1 MTYQIS
7 TITMSLN
14 IPETNLNLINIGKY
28 LKIDKNI
35 LGVKFFFGK
44 MSILKGK
51 YDTSIYKKCKVK
63 DSTKI
68 NKRLFY
74 NQISMILLLPD
85 LNEKVNLKLFNNGSI
100 HLTGVKNE
108 NNGKLILNFLYDKLL
123 TLLNKTDTILL
134 VKDENNIYLDS
145 NNNIYTESEPHVII
159 GYKYSKKIDK
169 QNNPVIL
176 YNIDKKNYII
186 NRKDNQI
193 FFISCIFQTKK
204 TKELLDLNGKYMG
217 YTKIELLKNHK
228 KLYKSPNIKFDY
240 NSGLIFY
247 ENKISSYIIGNIVYY
262 FAEPSTALVKD
273 SQLWKIISYSCNP
286 FNPFINKVSK
296 NNLNLNSVV
305 VDINTINIYFKI
317 SFELNRTRLFTEL
330 LKHKYLCEYKP
341 EKYTGVK
348 LRFKINSNYKL
359 SDNKGVCLCNIKCT
373 CTTITFLIFQSGNV
387 IISGFKNRK
396 DIDDIYNY
404 FMKFINDD
412 KVKNI
417 IMKKTLI

>member
-1 MTYQIS
+1 MTYKIS

-14 IPETNLNLINIGKY
+14 IPDTNLNLINIGKY
-28 LKIDKNI
+28 LKIDENI

-44 MSILKGK
+44 MAILKGK
-51 YDTSIYKKCKVK
+51 YNTSIYKKSKIK

-74 NQISMILLLPD
+74 NQISMIIKLPD
-85 LNEKVNLKLFNNGSI
+85 INEQVNLKLFNNGSV

-108 NNGKLILNFLYDKLL
+108 NNAKLILIFLYNKLL
-123 TLLNKTDTILL
+123 TLLNKTDSILL

-169 QNNPVIL
+169 QNNMLIL

-186 NRKDNQI
+186 NKKDNQI
-193 FFISCIFQTKK
+193 FFISYIFQTKK
-204 TKELLDLNGKYMG
+204 KKELLDLNGNYIG

-240 NSGLIFY
+240 NLGLIFY
-247 ENKISSYIIGNIVYY
+247 ENKISSYIIGNIIYY
-262 FAEPSTALVKD
+262 FTEPKLPLVTESLK
-273 SQLWKIISYSCNP
+273 LWKIISYSCNP
-286 FNPFINKVSK
+286 FK
-296 NNLNLNSVV
+296 NGINLNLNELGNSIVE
-305 VDINTINIYFKI
+305 DINSINIYFKI
-317 SFELNRTRLFTEL
+317 LFELNRTRLFNEL

-359 SDNKGVCLCNIKCT
+359 SDNKGICLCNVKCT
-373 CTTITFLIFQSGNV
+373 CKIITFLIFQSGN
-387 IISGFKNRK
+387 IIVSGFKNRN
-396 DIDDIYNY
+396 DINDIYNY
-404 FMKFINDD
+404 FMKFIDN
-412 KVKNI
+412 VKNI
-417 IMKKTLI
+417 IIKKKLN